1 MKTKV
6 KQNKNNVSFICNY
19 NSPQG
24 LCFYSTALAG
34 KGLLCP
40 KQHIIMNAVN
50 AVHKKKS
57 ITKKQGAYALLVM
70 FCLLNYFNCL

>member
-1 MKTKV
+1 M

-24 LCFYSTALAG
+24 QCCKSKALAG

-40 KQHIIMNAVN
+40 KQHIIMNAV
-50 AVHKKKS
+50 HKKKS
-57 ITKKQGAYALLVM
+57 ITKKQGIRSACNVLLVKLIQ
-70 FCLLNYFNCL
+70 LLKLS